1 MCIRDSLKELKEHT
15 IGSKRIAFKLEVTGA
30 EDSLISKS
38 IDLISENELLAVVA
52 NMLTD
57 VQGKS
62 NSRCRI
68 VFSDGR
74 VSEISD
80 IDDLCVEI
88 ERIVTSY

>member
-1 MCIRDSLKELKEHT
+1 MIQQQELKKHT

-68 VFSDGR
+68 VFSDGK

-80 IDDLCVEI
+80 IGDLCVEI
-88 ERIVTSY
+88 ERIITSY

>member
-1 MCIRDSLKELKEHT
+1 M
-15 IGSKRIAFKLEVTGA
+15 TGA

-52 NMLTD
+52 NMLSD

-62 NSRCRI
+62 HSRCRI

-74 VSEISD
+74 VSEITD
-80 IDDLCVEI
+80 IVDLCLEI
-88 ERIVTSY
+88 ERIITSH

>member
-1 MCIRDSLKELKEHT
+1 MKHLKELREHT
-15 IGSKRIAFKLEVTGA
+15 IGCKRIAFKLEVSGS
-30 EDSLISKS
+30 EDTLIGKS

-68 VFSDGR
+68 VFSDGK
-74 VSEISD
+74 VSEIRD
-80 IDDLCVEI
+80 IGDLCVEI
-88 ERIVTSY
+88 ERITHVLLT